1 MLKREKIS
9 TQWIDKTTDIIK
21 RLYPN
26 DNIDK
31 IKDFV
36 SNIYETYNKKA
47 IGVWRSIYTYETGEE
62 DIDDIMIKTIDDKNT
77 IVANGSVVYT
87 YDQVP
92 SLIYNFL
99 NTSEGKRKIF
109 KKQMLEAGERGD
121 KLGYNDFFALQYKHK
136 ERMNSAYGVQTQRGS
151 IVANTDSASAIT
163 LQARELISE
172 MMWSIEKFLMGNC
185 SFYNSNEL
193 FMYID
198 HIMNQEFINKD
209 LLKYIDYYPT
219 ATDCIHKLNR
229 TLFEMNDRKAF
240 QKSKAYEKLTEYIN
254 NLSNEDRVKLY
265 YKDNLFGLVDKN
277 KIFKH
282 VFEEIFNKKEEFLNP
297 YDIPDVYKENIEFL
311 WELCDNFVFSKLLT
325 YKRVEKYINRTRRCV
340 LMSDT
345 DSIMICL
352 DEFMDLISDILD
364 NKVNVKTDQYNRY
377 KLVNVIS
384 SLLSKVCNVMCYKI
398 GESANAPENERHRL
412 AMKNEFYFLR
422 MILRSGV
429 KKNYSTLAGL
439 QEGKI
444 VPEKNNLLNTGGNL
458 TSSNL
463 VPEIREKIEFILK
476 EYLLKPDKINPLDVW
491 KQVMELENHI
501 KKEIL
506 SGNKNYSLRAKY
518 GGMKKGYSNPLG
530 NDLYRG
536 VTLWNRFYKELGYDI
551 NPGESVLK
559 VKTIVKTEEDAIKYI
574 KDPIWLEKTLD
585 LVFDKYGKHRRE
597 FQGEDFSSFG
607 LSSLCI
613 NATPGLPDKIPEWL
627 IPIIDIDNIVEMHL
641 KPISDLLVSIGL
653 YKTKINSSKSKLSTL
668 VNFS

>member
-1 MLKREKIS
+1 MLKSEKIS
-9 TQWIDKTTDIIK
+9 SQWIKKTSEILKT
-21 RLYPN
+21 LYPN
-26 DNIDK
+26 DDINK
-31 IKDFV
+31 INKFV
-36 SNIYETYNKKA
+36 TDIYKKYGKKA
-47 IGVWRSIYTYETGEE
+47 IGCWRSIYTYENGEE
-62 DIDDIMIKTIDDKNT
+62 DIDNIMIDTLKDRTT

-87 YDQVP
+87 YEQVP

-99 NTSEGKRKIF
+99 NTSEGKRKVF
-109 KKQMLEAGERGD
+109 KKQMLEAGEKGD

-198 HIMNQEFINKD
+198 FIMNQEWIDKSLF
-209 LLKYIDYYPT
+209 KYIDYYPT
-219 ATDCIHKLNR
+219 IEDCIDKFNKS
-229 TLFEMNDRKAF
+229 LFEMEDRKIF
-240 QKSKAYEKLTEYIN
+240 LSSRAYEKVIEYIN
-254 NLSNEDRVKLY
+254 RLNKEQRVKFY
-265 YKDNLFGLVDKN
+265 YKDNLFSFIEKN
-277 KIFKH
+277 KIFKD
-282 VFEEIFNKKEEFLNP
+282 IFDKIFKEKEEFLNP
-297 YDIPDVYKENIEFL
+297 YDIPSVYNDKIEFL
-311 WELCDNFVFSKLLT
+311 WSLCDNFVFSRMLT
-325 YKRVEKYINRTRRCV
+325 YKRVDKYINRTRRCV

-364 NKVNVKTDQYNRY
+364 NKIDVKKNQYNRY
-377 KLVNVIS
+377 KLVNTIS

-463 VPEIREKIEFILK
+463 VPEIRERIEFILK
-476 EYLLKPDKINPLDVW
+476 EYLLKPYNINPLDVW
-491 KQVMELENHI
+491 NQVMDLENHI
-501 KKEIL
+501 KQEIL
-506 SGNKNYSLRAKY
+506 NGNKNYSLRAKY
-518 GGMKKGYSNPLG
+518 GGMKKGYANPIG

-536 VTLWNRFYKELGYDI
+536 VTIWNRFYKDKGYDI

-574 KDPIWLEKTLD
+574 KDKEWLEKTLD

-607 LSSLCI
+607 LSSICI

-627 IPIIDIDNIVEMHL
+627 IPIIDIENIVEMHL

-653 YKTKINSSKSKLSTL
+653 YKTKINASKSKLSTL
-668 VNFS
+668 INFN

>member
-1 MLKREKIS
+1 MLKSEKIS
-9 TQWIDKTTDIIK
+9 NLWVKKVIEILKT
-21 RLYPN
+21 LYPN
-26 DNIDK
+26 DEIEK
-31 IKDFV
+31 IEKFALD
-36 SNIYETYNKKA
+36 IYKKYYVKA
-47 IGVWRSIYTYETGEE
+47 IGQWRSIYTYENGEE
-62 DIDDIMIKTIDDKNT
+62 DIDDIMIDTIKNKNT
-77 IVANGSVVYT
+77 IVANGSIVYT
-87 YDQVP
+87 YEQVP

-99 NTSEGKRKIF
+99 NTSEIKRKMF

-172 MMWSIEKFLMGNC
+172 MMWSIEKFLIGNC

-198 HIMNQEFINKD
+198 FIMNQDWVDKS
-209 LLKYIDYYPT
+209 LLKYIDYLPSQN
-219 ATDCIHKLNR
+219 DCINKLNKS
-229 TLFEMNDRKAF
+229 LFEMDDKKYF
-240 QKSKAYEKLTEYIN
+240 LSSKAYEKIVEYIN
-254 NLSNEDRVKLY
+254 KMSDEDRIKFY
-265 YKDNLFGLVDKN
+265 YKDNLFGLIGKN
-277 KIFKH
+277 RIFKD
-282 VFEEIFNKKEEFLNP
+282 IFNDIFKEKEEFLNP
-297 YDIPDVYKENIEFL
+297 YDIPSIYKDKIDFL
-311 WELCDNFVFSKLLT
+311 WNLCDNFVFSKILN
-325 YKRVEKYINRTRRCV
+325 YKRVEKYITRTRRCI

-352 DEFMDLISDILD
+352 DEFIDLISDILD
-364 NKVNVKTDQYNRY
+364 NKVDVKTNQFNRY
-377 KLVNVIS
+377 KLVNTIS
-384 SLLSKVCNVMCYKI
+384 SLLSNVCNAMCYKI

-444 VPEKNNLLNTGGNL
+444 VPESINLLNTGGNL

-463 VPEIREKIEFILK
+463 VPEIRERIEYILK
-476 EYLLKPDKINPLDVW
+476 EHLLKPININPLTVW
-491 KQVMELENHI
+491 NQVMDLENHI
-501 KKEIL
+501 RKEIL
-506 SGNKNYSLRAKY
+506 NGNKNYSLRAKY
-518 GGMKKGYSNPLG
+518 GGMKKGYANPIG

-536 VTLWNRFYKELGYDI
+536 VTIWNRFYKENGYDI

-559 VKTIVKTEEDAIKYI
+559 IKTIVKTEEDARKYI
-574 KDPIWLEKTLD
+574 KDPVWLEKTLD

-613 NATPGLPDKIPEWL
+613 NATPGLPDKIPEWI
-627 IPIIDIDNIVEMHL
+627 IPIIDIENIVEMHL

-653 YKTKINSSKSKLSTL
+653 YKTKISASKSKLSTL
-668 VNFS
+668 INF

>member
-1 MLKREKIS
+1 MLKSEKIS
-9 TQWIDKTTDIIK
+9 SLWIKQAIKTLKT
-21 RLYPN
+21 LYPN
-26 DNIDK
+26 DGNDK
-31 IKDFV
+31 IEKFILKVFKDR
-36 SNIYETYNKKA
+36 YQKG
-47 IGVWRSIYTYETGEE
+47 IGHWRSIYTYENGEE
-62 DIDDIMIKTIDDKNT
+62 DIDDIMINTINDKTT

-99 NTSEGKRKIF
+99 NTSEGKRKTF

-121 KLGYNDFFALQYKHK
+121 KIGYNDFFALQYKHK

-185 SFYNSNEL
+185 CFDNPNEF
-193 FMYID
+193 FMYLD
-198 HIMNQEFINKD
+198 YIMNTDWIDPSLMQ
-209 LLKYIDYYPT
+209 YIDYIPT
-219 ATDCIHKLNR
+219 TKDCADKLDKS
-229 TLFEMNDRKAF
+229 LFEMDRNKSFRTSKAF
-240 QKSKAYEKLTEYIN
+240 EKVIEYIN
-254 NLSNEDRVKLY
+254 SFNENDRIKYY
-265 YKDNLFGLVDKN
+265 YKDNLFGLVEKN
-277 KIFKH
+277 KVFKNIFNEIFK
-282 VFEEIFNKKEEFLNP
+282 EKEEFLNP
-297 YDIPDVYKENIEFL
+297 YDIPNTYKDKIDFL
-311 WELCDNFVFSKLLT
+311 WKLCDNFVFSRILN
-325 YKRVEKYINRTRRCV
+325 YKRVNKYINRTRRCI

-352 DEFMDLISDILD
+352 DEFMGLVSDILD
-364 NKVNVKTDQYNRY
+364 NKINIKSDMNNRY
-377 KLVNVIS
+377 KLVNTIS
-384 SLLSKVCNVMCYKI
+384 SLLSNVCNVMCYKI
-398 GESANAPENERHRL
+398 GESVNAPENERHRL

-463 VPEIREKIEFILK
+463 VPEIRERIEFILK
-476 EYLLKPDKINPLDVW
+476 EYLLKPYDINPLDVW
-491 KQVMELENHI
+491 NQVMGLENHI
-501 KKEIL
+501 KSEIL
-506 SGNKNYSLRAKY
+506 NGNKSYSLRAKY
-518 GGMKKGYSNPLG
+518 GGMKKGYANPIG

-536 VTLWNRFYKELGYDI
+536 VTIWNRFYKEKGYDI

-559 VKTIVKTEEDAIKYI
+559 VKTIVKTPDDAVKYI
-574 KDPIWLEKTLD
+574 KDPVWLEKTLD

-607 LSSLCI
+607 LSSICI

-627 IPIIDIDNIVEMHL
+627 IPIIDIENIVDMHL

-653 YKTKINSSKSKLSTL
+653 YKTKINSNKSKLSTL
-668 VNFS
+668 INFS

>member
-1 MLKREKIS
+1 MLKSEKIS
-9 TQWIDKTTDIIK
+9 NLWVKKVIEILKT
-21 RLYPN
+21 LYPN
-26 DNIDK
+26 DEIEK
-31 IKDFV
+31 IEKFALD
-36 SNIYETYNKKA
+36 IYKKYYVKA
-47 IGVWRSIYTYETGEE
+47 IGQWRSIYTYENGEE
-62 DIDDIMIKTIDDKNT
+62 DIDDIMIDTIKNKNT
-77 IVANGSVVYT
+77 IVANGSIVYT
-87 YDQVP
+87 YEQVP

-99 NTSEGKRKIF
+99 NTSEIKRKMF

-172 MMWSIEKFLMGNC
+172 MMWSIEKFLIGNC

-198 HIMNQEFINKD
+198 FIMNQDWVDKS
-209 LLKYIDYYPT
+209 LLKYIDYLPSQN
-219 ATDCIHKLNR
+219 DCINKLNKS
-229 TLFEMNDRKAF
+229 LFEMDDKKYF
-240 QKSKAYEKLTEYIN
+240 LSSKAYEKIVEYIN
-254 NLSNEDRVKLY
+254 KMSDEDRIKFY
-265 YKDNLFGLVDKN
+265 YKDNLFGLIGKN
-277 KIFKH
+277 RIFKD
-282 VFEEIFNKKEEFLNP
+282 IFNDIFKEKEEFLNP
-297 YDIPDVYKENIEFL
+297 YDIPSIYKDKIDFL
-311 WELCDNFVFSKLLT
+311 WNLCDNFVFSKILN
-325 YKRVEKYINRTRRCV
+325 YKRVEKYITRTRRCI

-352 DEFMDLISDILD
+352 DEFIDLISDILD
-364 NKVNVKTDQYNRY
+364 NKVDVKTNQFNRY
-377 KLVNVIS
+377 KLVNTIS
-384 SLLSKVCNVMCYKI
+384 SLLSNVCNVMCYKI

-444 VPEKNNLLNTGGNL
+444 VPESINLLNTGGNL

-463 VPEIREKIEFILK
+463 VPEIRERIEYILK
-476 EYLLKPDKINPLDVW
+476 EHLLKPININPLTVW
-491 KQVMELENHI
+491 NQVMDLENHI
-501 KKEIL
+501 RKEIL
-506 SGNKNYSLRAKY
+506 NGNKNYSLRAKY
-518 GGMKKGYSNPLG
+518 GGMKKGYANPIG

-536 VTLWNRFYKELGYDI
+536 VTIWNRFYKENGYDI

-559 VKTIVKTEEDAIKYI
+559 IKTIVKTEEDARKYI
-574 KDPIWLEKTLD
+574 KDPVWLEKTLD

-613 NATPGLPDKIPEWL
+613 NATPGLPDKIPEWI
-627 IPIIDIDNIVEMHL
+627 IPIIDIENIVEMHL

-653 YKTKINSSKSKLSTL
+653 YKTKISASKSKLSTL
-668 VNFS
+668 INF